1 MNIPIGDNMAVNL
14 RVSGPSLL
22 KANDGAAAVAL
33 IDRDEALL
41 SSAQIQ
47 FGKGLRWKKP
57 LTRSSS
63 RRGHYPFHCHNE

>member
-1 MNIPIGDNMAVNL
+1 MNIPIGDNMAVNQ

-47 FGKGLRWKKP
+47 LRQRTALEKTANAILITAGP
-57 LTRSSS
+57 SPISL
-63 RRGHYPFHCHNE
+63 P